1 MTKMIDLEQCFDNIL
16 RMYNIPKKE
25 LKYHLKVNKH
35 IKRFHLA
42 FSKQTVSLKN
52 KSQIK
57 GNFSTEVL

>member
-1 MTKMIDLEQCFDNIL
+1 MIDLEQCFDNIVW
-16 RMYNIPKKE
+16 MYNILKE
-25 LKYHLKVNKH
+25 GTKYHLKVNKH
-35 IKRFHLA
+35 TKRFHLA